1 MLSLVGRG
9 FQGKKKL
16 LPQRW
21 VVQMLCWLKETQL
34 FHSFYNFLNSDVNTV
49 LIKYFGTKQNIN
61 KGNVIFKIT
70 FVH

>member
-1 MLSLVGRG
+1 
-9 FQGKKKL
+9 
-16 LPQRW
+16 
-21 VVQMLCWLKETQL
+21 MLCWLKETQL